1 MSVNLHKNIFYLFFI
16 ITVNFIFISSYTE
29 EFPFYQDIQREIV
42 DSVCNNNTIFCPMF
56 SAIEDIFSSIQ
67 NEEIRIF
74 NDLYDYLLV
83 EYNNIYARDM
93 ICDENLDFFEQD
105 DKFEIKFNNC
115 NVLIEG
121 KIGYRNPDIS
131 SVDFDTFLSEL
142 KFNSISFYVTK
153 SSFGEMKVE
162 FIENPKKYNYNRKDA
177 IFSSQ
182 IVNLTYQMNDL
193 MDKVF
198 DGFKKKINDTIS
210 INNIN
215 STILSEALN
224 HFQHQFTFFNGPGI
238 MEETKNITYIFYSK
252 FDFDSFV
259 HINHKYFFSWMN
271 VTFEYAL
278 NHNIS
283 YNVGY
288 FIIDN
293 FVFEENTENKNIYN
307 GYGNK
312 IATRYPEFNNDNNDD
327 IWKTIINDFKDNLNS
342 KDKYNFKLLII
353 K

>member
-1 MSVNLHKNIFYLFFI
+1 MSINLNKNIFYLLFI
-16 ITVNFIFISSYTE
+16 LTVNFIIISSYTE
-29 EFPFYQDIQREIV
+29 QFPFYDDNQRAIV
-42 DSVCNNNTIFCPMF
+42 NSVCKNGNIYCSMV

-67 NEEIRIF
+67 NEEIRAID
-74 NDLYDYLLV
+74 NDYCGILCI

-93 ICDENLDFFEQD
+93 ICDDTLDYKYED
-105 DKFEIKFNNC
+105 NKFEVIFNNC

-121 KIGYRNPDIS
+121 KIAYKNEDIS
-131 SVDFDTFLSEL
+131 AVNFDTFLSEL
-142 KFNSISFYVTK
+142 KFKSINFYVPK
-153 SSFGEMKVE
+153 GSNGEMEIK
-162 FIENPKKYNYNRKDA
+162 FIENIKKYNYNRKDA
-177 IFSSQ
+177 IFTSEV
-182 IVNLTYQMNDL
+182 VNLTEQMDNL
-193 MDKVF
+193 MDKVL

-210 INNIN
+210 
-215 STILSEALN
+215 TLGYGKILPGTLN
-224 HFQHQFTFFNGPGI
+224 HFQRKFTYFQGPGI
-238 MEETKNITYIFYSK
+238 KEEKKNVTYIYYSK

-327 IWKTIINDFKDNLNS
+327 IWKTIINDFKDNLN
-342 KDKYNFKLLII
+342 KYRTNPDI
-353 K
+353 